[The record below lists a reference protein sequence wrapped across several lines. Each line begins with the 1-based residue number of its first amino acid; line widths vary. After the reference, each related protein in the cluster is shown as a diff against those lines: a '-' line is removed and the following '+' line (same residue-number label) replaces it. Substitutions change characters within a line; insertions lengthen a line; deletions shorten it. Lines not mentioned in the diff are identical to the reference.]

1 MEILEQL
8 NEAIKAL
15 TAIALATE
23 DDPVNDLIAV
33 KKEAIRAL
41 RLVGMDSE
49 ELELL
54 GIKIPNSTTPNA
66 EA

>member
-41 RLVGMDSE
+41 RLVGMDAE